1 MSTSLKWTFHGERM
15 GVTAFARSVR
25 DKSVTRP
32 AITQSTGYPAADPN
46 TPDAFGAAMQ
56 GKF

>member
-1 MSTSLKWTFHGERM
+1 M